1 MGAPLSHCCLVGL
14 LTSLRALS
22 RLRWCSPQKNKD
34 SAAEVEERNRQ
45 KAKKMESMSLSIK
58 EEKAALAEMARAAAE
73 AKKLEAWD
81 REMEDLKTKRALCAE
96 QLRQAYALVDAHKS
110 AQWREQTAQQ
120 FNLALGDLV
129 EVRLAAEEPLQELLA
144 TPLWRARLQTECQ
157 VSAKMDRGA
166 KRSVILCGSAEG
178 VEAAKQLIGSLGEVR
193 VLKKTLDEEQQGLL
207 IGKKGVTI
215 EKLQEETGCS
225 LDVRRANSTLTI
237 AGPADEVEKAAIL
250 IEELLKAQRRVEIT
264 LKFDP
269 EQKGTLLG
277 KAGSTINRIQQQSQG
292 ALMEVAKGDECT
304 IRVWGPSAA
313 VERAR
318 QSLVELLHLDAK
330 SKEVLEVPTELL
342 DHIIGRGG
350 EHVKRL
356 EAEQGVS
363 IDILKATEKT
373 EPSRIKFR
381 GSVEG
386 VKAAMKAIKE
396 VLEREKKV
404 EEVFMVESQ
413 HIGQLL
419 GKSGE
424 RILSIQRATGA
435 VLGVA
440 KKPEQGVGSSKQA
453 VTVKGNTSQVAKAF
467 AMLEGVLQYNA
478 ECIEEMEVDARMMPQ
493 IIGQSGAEIY
503 RIRAESG
510 AAIDG
515 MEKPE
520 GASEAKPR
528 LQLRGSRVAV
538 DKAKQ
543 LIQKVIDS
551 NAFVSENVVL
561 PWHAIDELIGP
572 NAVNLVKLEKDF
584 SVQIELPG
592 ETLFLET
599 AQVGTMFLAVASAM
613 TLRGKKKFV
622 DAAAAHVEALAAANA
637 SDELQLGDDDA
648 SLLTSICLDQ
658 PNFLVEF
665 ASRIGRCSVDFEP
678 LQGLVTT
685 RGEASLDAQIELRA
699 TLSRRRKA
707 ELLLD
712 CPPTQAALLGAPD
725 GVALAQ
731 LQGICNSFGCM
742 VALQEDLGTRPEKIC
757 LFGGN
762 AMLSEAA
769 GVVEGWIA
777 AHAAADAV
785 VEVPPECQ
793 VPLRRELES
802 MQRQF
807 SVQLRLEDSSG
818 MLHLHGPGKLV
829 GLARDAAYAVVRL
842 HAHAEQVLPLS
853 VAEVQYVR
861 LLLENAAKPAATAA
875 AAAAAAAE
883 APPAAEAANG
893 VHIELSGLFTGVMP
907 SFRELKPAEAVEV
920 KSSSSGAIELKLKP
934 VEAGGAAFVMRGTAA
949 PVEACKFRLETL
961 LAEAKAVK
969 VVLPTRP
976 AAIDKLTHV
985 RPAVSQKQS
994 PPTLHKRLQDA
1005 YLVAIVI
1012 DRTENV
1018 LTLLGSAAAVAK
1030 VEKVLEE
1037 ELDVDEHIRLVSERL
1052 IPVIIGRGGSNIKKL
1067 QDDSGANV
1075 SLERAGNRVVVR
1087 GRKSQVAKAVAML
1100 DELTAGNGEKDVHVT
1115 SRQIPLIIGRG
1126 GEKIRQLQQE
1136 SGAQLDVRKEDG
1148 LVRIRGNAA
1157 AVEKATQLVQALL
1170 TEGTN
1175 GQANGAAAK
1184 LPKPPPGLSGPAAA
1198 PSGGPPPPGLA
1209 GKLEK

>member
-1 MGAPLSHCCLVGL
+1 MRAPHSHRCLVGL
-14 LTSLRALS
+14 LTSFRVLS
-22 RLRWCSPQKNKD
+22 GLPWCSPQKNKD

-81 REMEDLKTKRALCAE
+81 REMEELKTKRALCAE
-96 QLRQAYALVDAHKS
+96 QLRQAYAVVDAHKS

-166 KRSVILCGSAEG
+166 KRSVMLCGSAVG

-237 AGPADEVEKAAIL
+237 AGPADKVEKAEIL

-363 IDILKATEKT
+363 IDIQKATEKT

-396 VLEREKKV
+396 VLEREKRV

-453 VTVKGNTSQVAKAF
+453 VSVKGNTSQVAKAF

-493 IIGQSGAEIY
+493 IIGQAGAEIY

-520 GASEAKPR
+520 GVSEAKPR
-528 LQLRGSRVAV
+528 LQLRGSHAAV

-592 ETLFLET
+592 ENLFLET

-678 LQGLVTT
+678 LQGLVST

-742 VALQEDLGTRPEKIC
+742 VALQEALGARPEKIS

-777 AHAAADAV
+777 AHAAADALL
-785 VEVPPECQ
+785 EVPPECQ

-807 SVQLRLEDSSG
+807 GVQLRLEDSSG

-875 AAAAAAAE
+875 AAAAAAA
-883 APPAAEAANG
+883 APPPAEAAHG

-907 SFRELKPAEAVEV
+907 SFRELKPAEAVEL

-949 PVEACKFRLETL
+949 PIEACKLRLETL
-961 LAEAKAVK
+961 LAEAKAAK

-985 RPAVSQKQS
+985 RPTVSQKQS

-1005 YLVAIVI
+1005 NLVAIVI

-1018 LTLLGSAAAVAK
+1018 LTLLGRAAAVAK

-1052 IPVIIGRGGSNIKKL
+1052 IPVIIGRGGCNIKKL

-1075 SLERAGNRVVVR
+1075 SLERGGNRVVVR
-1087 GRKSQVAKAVAML
+1087 GRTSQVAKAVAML

-1136 SGAQLDVRKEDG
+1136 SGAQLDVRKDDG

-1170 TEGTN
+1170 AEGAN
-1175 GQANGAAAK
+1175 GQANGAASK
-1184 LPKPPPGLSGPAAA
+1184 LPKPPPGLSGRAAA
-1198 PSGGPPPPGLA
+1198 PSDGPPPPGLA
-1209 GKLEK
+1209 KLDK